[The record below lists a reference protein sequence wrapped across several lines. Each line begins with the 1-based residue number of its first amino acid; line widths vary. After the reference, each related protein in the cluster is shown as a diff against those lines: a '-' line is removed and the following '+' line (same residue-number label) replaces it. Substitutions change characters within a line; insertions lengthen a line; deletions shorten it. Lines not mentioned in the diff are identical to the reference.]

1 MQGRII
7 ELLIAHILNLLYYQH
22 CWVTQTTASRWG
34 QFFFFLMLEQQ
45 QWLQSNVTDINMPD
59 PPDSE
64 ITCDELGV
72 QIMLLCV
79 FSILHYVSA
88 SGSEAYSLI

>member
-1 MQGRII
+1 
-7 ELLIAHILNLLYYQH
+7 
-22 CWVTQTTASRWG
+22 
-34 QFFFFLMLEQQ
+34 
-45 QWLQSNVTDINMPD
+45 MPD